1 MPDPGPDPGPDTEP
15 GAELKSA
22 SAPASEDGQRARLDS
37 LSLCVVEI
45 ALRYASSLSPAA
57 FSALP
62 KSPDGRLP
70 WHQADTALDLAGVNF
85 DAVRQRKL
93 PKQNHGYPALVE
105 LDDEQFVI
113 VLEASEGELRI
124 WDPAAGEETWRA
136 HSELAGEFAGRLY
149 SIYANPDLQ
158 REEEAPWHAKAR
170 GHWFWGELRK
180 EYKSFSPVILA
191 SFNINLLAVALPLFT
206 MNVYDRVI
214 PNRATETLW
223 ILGLG
228 VALVFAL
235 EFALRRGRTA
245 VLDQIS
251 RRLDLKLSQKIF
263 GRLLATPLNERQG
276 NTGALAARVSE
287 YAIVRDFFASTTVV
301 LMIDVM
307 FLFVFVG
314 VIAIIGGWLA
324 LIPLT
329 IIIAMIIAGYIL
341 QRKVTEAAQD
351 AQADYG
357 LQQTL
362 LVESLG
368 GMETLKSMGGEGG
381 ALGRWYRLAEAGGH
395 SQERLRNVNSVAV
408 GLAQTFQQVS
418 TVSLIIGGYYL
429 FAAGEI
435 SMGAII
441 AIVMLASRSLAPAG
455 QIAFVLTRG
464 RQASE
469 MLSSIE
475 RLFESTDER
484 QKGGSLSAS
493 AIKQPTIQLEGLRF
507 AYPESSRAALDGINL
522 EIKPG
527 ERVAIVG
534 RVASGK
540 STLGR
545 VLCGLYEPTEGSML
559 VNGLDASQYRPEQL
573 REALRYVGQDAA
585 LFSGTVRDNLALGRG
600 DATDERI
607 VAALQETGADSY
619 LAREGGGFERA
630 VGEGG
635 SRLSG
640 GQRAFLSLARAMV
653 TPCELLFLDE
663 PTGAMDSQT
672 EKHFTERLGASLS
685 PEQTLIISTHRP
697 ALFALCD
704 RLIVL
709 SNGKIAADGPIKD
722 VLASAGGAAE
732 GLAQ

>member
-1 MPDPGPDPGPDTEP
+1 ME
-15 GAELKSA
+15 E
-22 SAPASEDGQRARLDS
+22 RLTGSGVDS
-37 LSLCVVEI
+37 LALCVVEL
-45 ALRYASSLSPAA
+45 ANRLSSGLSP
-57 FSALP
+57 SALSQLP
-62 KSPDGRLP
+62 KNRDGRLP
-70 WHQADTALDLAGVNF
+70 WHQAETALELAGINF
-85 DAVRQRKL
+85 DKLKRGKL
-93 PKQNHGYPALVE
+93 PKRASFFPALVE
-105 LDDEQFVI
+105 LQDGGFI
-113 VLEASEGELRI
+113 VALEANEGELLI
-124 WDPAAGEETWRA
+124 WQPDTAVEAWISYSDIA
-136 HSELAGEFAGRLY
+136 SQYAGRLY
-149 SIYANPDLQ
+149 SVYSNPDLQ

-180 EYKSFSPVILA
+180 ERGSFGPVILA
-191 SFNINLLAVALPLFT
+191 SFLINLLAVALPLFT

-214 PNRATETLW
+214 PNQATETLW
-223 ILGLG
+223 VLG
-228 VALVFAL
+228 VGVFLVFAL

-276 NTGALAARVSE
+276 HTGALAARVSE

-301 LMIDVM
+301 LIIDVM

-324 LIPLT
+324 LIPLA
-329 IIIAMIIAGYIL
+329 IILAMVIAGYVL

-362 LVESLG
+362 LVESLAG
-368 GMETLKSMGGEGG
+368 IETLKSMGGEGG
-381 ALGRWYRLAEAGGH
+381 ALGRWYRLADAGSH
-395 SQERLRNVNSVAV
+395 SQERLRSVNSIAV
-408 GLAQTFQQVS
+408 GLAQTFQQIS

-464 RQASE
+464 RQANE
-469 MLSSIE
+469 MLGSIE
-475 RLFESTDER
+475 RLFEASDER
-484 QKGGSLSAS
+484 QKGGSLGSAS
-493 AIKQPTIQLEGLRF
+493 IQKPLIRLEQVRF
-507 AYPESSRAALDGINL
+507 SYGEEGQAALRDVTL

-527 ERVAIVG
+527 ERIGIVG

-545 VLCGLYEPTEGSML
+545 VLCGLYEPTEGAML
-559 VNGLDASQYRPEQL
+559 INGLDAGQYRPEHL
-573 REALRYVGQDAA
+573 RDALRFVGQDTA
-585 LFSGTVRDNLALGRG
+585 LFSGTIRENLALGRRE
-600 DATDERI
+600 ATDERI
-607 VAALQETGADSY
+607 LAALQETGADRF
-619 LAREGGGFERA
+619 LARDNGGFERA

-640 GQRAFLSLARAMV
+640 GQRSFLSLARALV

-663 PTGAMDSQT
+663 PTGAMDSAT

-685 PEQTLIISTHRP
+685 PEQTLVIATHRP

-709 SNGKIAADGPIKD
+709 SDGKVAADGPIKE
-722 VLASAGGAAE
+722 VLASAGTSVE
-732 GLAQ
+732 GFGQ

>member
-1 MPDPGPDPGPDTEP
+1 MTHLDDSLTGE
-15 GAELKSA
+15 S
-22 SAPASEDGQRARLDS
+22 LDS
-37 LSLCVVEI
+37 LSLCVAE
-45 ALRYASSLSPAA
+45 AARRYAPGFSY
-57 FSALP
+57 SALAQLP
-62 KSPDGRLP
+62 RHADGRLP
-70 WHQADTALDLAGVNF
+70 WHQADAALELAGVGFEASNE
-85 DAVRQRKL
+85 RKL
-93 PKQNHGYPALVE
+93 SRREDRYPALVE
-105 LDDEQFVI
+105 LADERFVLI
-113 VLEASEGELRI
+113 TEARDEDLLVWE
-124 WDPAAGEETWRA
+124 PATGEETWQPRVA
-136 HSELAGEFAGRLY
+136 LTSEYAGRNYKLFG
-149 SIYANPDLQ
+149 NPDLQ
-158 REEEAPWHAKAR
+158 RADEAPWHAKAR

-180 EYKSFSPVILA
+180 ERRSFWPVILA
-191 SFNINLLAVALPLFT
+191 SLVINMLAVALPLFT

-223 ILGLG
+223 VLGAG
-228 VALVFAL
+228 VALVFVL
-235 EFALRRGRTA
+235 EFALRRGRTS

-263 GRLLATPLNERQG
+263 GRLLATPLQERQG
-276 NTGALAARVSE
+276 HTGSLAARVSE

-301 LMIDVM
+301 LMIDVA

-329 IIIAMIIAGYIL
+329 IILAMLVAGFYL
-341 QRKVTEAAQD
+341 QRKVTNAAQD

-362 LVESLG
+362 LVESLS

-381 ALGRWYRLAEAGGH
+381 ALGRWYRLAEAGGN
-395 SQERLRNVNSVAV
+395 SQEKLRNVNSVAV
-408 GLAQTFQQVS
+408 GLAQSFQQVS

-464 RQASE
+464 RQAKE

-475 RLFESTDER
+475 RLFEATDER
-484 QKGGSLSAS
+484 QRGGSLAPAQIAKPVVAFEKVRFTYPDAS
-493 AIKQPTIQLEGLRF
+493 QP
-507 AYPESSRAALDGINL
+507 ALDGIDL
-522 EIKPG
+522 TITPG

-545 VLCGLYEPTEGSML
+545 VLCGLYEPGEGSVL
-559 VNGLDASQYRPEQL
+559 VNGLDTGQYRPEQL
-573 REALRYVGQDAA
+573 REALRFVGQDAA
-585 LFSGTVRDNLALGRG
+585 LFSGSVRDNLALGRR

-607 VAALQETGADSY
+607 LAALQQTGADQF
-619 LAREGGGFERA
+619 LAREGGFDRP
-630 VGEGG
+630 VGEAG
-635 SRLSG
+635 RKLSG
-640 GQRAFLSLARAMV
+640 GQRAFLSLARALV

-672 EKHFTERLGASLS
+672 EKLFVERLGSALT
-685 PEQTLIISTHRP
+685 PDQTLVIATHRP
-697 ALFALCD
+697 ALFSLCN

-709 SNGKIAADGPIKD
+709 SQGRIVADGPID
-722 VLASAGGAAE
+722 QVLAAAGPAAE
-732 GLAQ
+732 GLTQ

>member
-1 MPDPGPDPGPDTEP
+1 MSILEERLTE
-15 GAELKSA
+15 A
-22 SAPASEDGQRARLDS
+22 DVDS
-37 LSLCVVEI
+37 LTLCVAEI
-45 ALRYASSLSPAA
+45 ARRYASGLSPAA
-57 FSALP
+57 LSQLP
-62 KSPDGRLP
+62 KNADGRLP

-85 DAVRQRKL
+85 DAHKRRKL
-93 PKQNHGYPALVE
+93 PDHGDSYPALVE
-105 LDDEQFVI
+105 LEDEAFVL
-113 VLEASEGELRI
+113 VSESNEGELLV
-124 WDPAAGEETWRA
+124 WDPNSA
-136 HSELAGEFAGRLY
+136 SESWLPSASVAERFAGRLY
-149 SIYANPDLQ
+149 SVFSNPDLQ

-180 EYKSFSPVILA
+180 ERRSFWPVILA
-191 SFNINLLAVALPLFT
+191 SFIINLLAVALPLFT

-214 PNRATETLW
+214 PNRASETLW
-223 ILGLG
+223 VLGLG

-235 EFALRRGRTA
+235 EFALRRGRTS

-263 GRLLATPLNERQG
+263 GRLLATPLEERQG
-276 NTGALAARVSE
+276 HTGSLAARVSE

-301 LMIDVM
+301 LMIDVL

-324 LIPLT
+324 LIPLV
-329 IIIAMIIAGYIL
+329 IICAMLIAGYIL

-362 LVESLG
+362 LVESLAG
-368 GMETLKSMGGEGG
+368 IETLKSMGGEGG
-381 ALGRWYRLAEAGGH
+381 TLGRWYRLAEAGAH

-408 GLAQTFQQVS
+408 GLAQTFQQIS

-441 AIVMLASRSLAPAG
+441 AIVMLASRSMAPAG

-464 RQASE
+464 RQANE

-475 RLFESTDER
+475 RLFDASDER
-484 QKGGSLSAS
+484 QQGSALAPANISRPLIA
-493 AIKQPTIQLEGLRF
+493 LEDVRF
-507 AYPESSRAALDGINL
+507 SYPEAGQAALDAINL
-522 EIKPG
+522 TIKPG
-527 ERVAIVG
+527 ERIAVVG

-545 VLCGLYEPTEGSML
+545 ILCGLYQPTEGTML
-559 VNGLDASQYRPEQL
+559 VDGLDAAQYRPEQL
-573 REALRYVGQDAA
+573 RNALRFVGQDAA
-585 LFSGTVRDNLALGRG
+585 LFSGSIRDNLALGRR

-607 VAALQETGADSY
+607 LAALQETGADRF
-619 LAREGGGFERA
+619 LARDNGGFERP

-640 GQRAFLSLARAMV
+640 GQRAFMSLTRALV

-672 EKHFTERLGASLS
+672 EKMFTERLGASLT
-685 PEQTLIISTHRP
+685 PEQTLVISTHRP
-697 ALFALCD
+697 ALFSLCD

-722 VLASAGGAAE
+722 VLASAGSSVE
-732 GLAQ
+732 GLTPGVAQ

>member
-1 MPDPGPDPGPDTEP
+1 MTFLEEGLAGTDV
-15 GAELKSA
+15 
-22 SAPASEDGQRARLDS
+22 DS
-37 LSLCVVEI
+37 LSLCI
-45 ALRYASSLSPAA
+45 AELASRYSSSLSPAA
-57 FSALP
+57 LSQLP
-62 KSPDGRLP
+62 KNVDGRLP
-70 WHQADTALDLAGVNF
+70 WHQADAALDLAGVNF
-85 DAVRQRKL
+85 DVVKRRKL
-93 PKQNHGYPALVE
+93 PTGETHFPALVE
-105 LDDEQFVI
+105 LADERFVI
-113 VLEASEGELRI
+113 VSRANEGELLV
-124 WDPAAGEETWRA
+124 WEPSKATEEWLPY
-136 HSELAGEFAGRLY
+136 SELSKQFSGRLY
-149 SIYANPDLQ
+149 SVYSNPDLQ

-180 EYKSFSPVILA
+180 ERRSFRPVLLA
-191 SFNINLLAVALPLFT
+191 SFLINLLAVALPLFT

-214 PNRATETLW
+214 PNRAAETLW
-223 ILGLG
+223 VLGLG
-228 VALVFAL
+228 VVLVFAL

-276 NTGALAARVSE
+276 HTGALAARVSE

-301 LMIDVM
+301 LIIDVV

-329 IIIAMIIAGYIL
+329 IIILMMIAGFVL

-362 LVESLG
+362 LVESLA

-381 ALGRWYRLAEAGGH
+381 TLGRWYRLAETGVH
-395 SQERLRNVNSVAV
+395 SQERLRNVNSIAV
-408 GLAQTFQQVS
+408 GLAQTFQQIS

-429 FAAGEI
+429 FAAGQI

-464 RQASE
+464 RQAIE
-469 MLSSIE
+469 MLGSIE
-475 RLFESTDER
+475 RLFDASDER
-484 QKGGSLSAS
+484 QKGGSLGSAS
-493 AIKQPTIQLEGLRF
+493 ISQPLISLKDVRF
-507 AYPESSRAALDGINL
+507 SYSDAGQAALDAVNL

-527 ERVAIVG
+527 ERIAIVG

-545 VLCGLYEPTEGSML
+545 VLCGLYEPSEGTML
-559 VNGLDASQYRPEQL
+559 INGLDAGQYRPEQV
-573 REALRYVGQDAA
+573 REALRFVGQDAA
-585 LFSGTVRDNLALGRG
+585 LFSGTIRDNLALGRR

-607 VAALQETGADSY
+607 LAALQNTGADRF
-619 LAREGGGFERA
+619 LARESGGFDRP

-640 GQRAFLSLARAMV
+640 GQRSFLALARALV

-672 EKHFTERLGASLS
+672 EKLFTEQLGSSLS
-685 PEQTLIISTHRP
+685 ADQTLVIATHRP

-722 VLASAGGAAE
+722 VLASAGSSVE
-732 GLAQ
+732 GFAQGGLQ

>member
-1 MPDPGPDPGPDTEP
+1 MTHLDDSLTGE
-15 GAELKSA
+15 
-22 SAPASEDGQRARLDS
+22 RLDS
-37 LSLCVVEI
+37 LSLCVAE
-45 ALRYASSLSPAA
+45 AAKRYAPGFSS
-57 FSALP
+57 SALAQLP
-62 KSPDGRLP
+62 RHADGRLP
-70 WHQADTALDLAGVNF
+70 WHQADAALELAGVGFEASNE
-85 DAVRQRKL
+85 RKL
-93 PKQNHGYPALVE
+93 SRREDRYPALVE
-105 LDDEQFVI
+105 L
-113 VLEASEGELRI
+113 
-124 WDPAAGEETWRA
+124 AGERFVLVTEARDEDLLVWEPATGDETWQPRSA
-136 HSELAGEFAGRLY
+136 LAAEYAGRNYLLFG
-149 SIYANPDLQ
+149 NPDLQ
-158 REEEAPWHAKAR
+158 RADEAPWHAKGR

-180 EYKSFSPVILA
+180 ERRSFWPVILA
-191 SFNINLLAVALPLFT
+191 SLVINMLAVALPLFT

-223 ILGLG
+223 VLGAG
-228 VALVFAL
+228 VALVFVL
-235 EFALRRGRTA
+235 EFALRRGRTS
-245 VLDQIS
+245 VIDQIS

-263 GRLLATPLNERQG
+263 GRLLATPLQERQG
-276 NTGALAARVSE
+276 HTGSLAARVSE

-301 LMIDVM
+301 LMIDVA
-307 FLFVFVG
+307 FLFIFVG

-329 IIIAMIIAGYIL
+329 IILAMLAAGFYL
-341 QRKVTEAAQD
+341 QRKVTTAAQD

-362 LVESLG
+362 LVESLA

-395 SQERLRNVNSVAV
+395 SQEKLRNVNSVAV
-408 GLAQTFQQVS
+408 GLAQSFQQVS

-464 RQASE
+464 RQAKE

-475 RLFESTDER
+475 RLFEASDER
-484 QKGGSLSAS
+484 QRGGSLAP
-493 AIKQPTIQLEGLRF
+493 AHIAKPVVAFETVRF
-507 AYPESSRAALDGINL
+507 TYPEASQPALDGINMT
-522 EIKPG
+522 IAPG

-545 VLCGLYEPTEGSML
+545 VLCGLYEPGEGSVL
-559 VNGLDASQYRPEQL
+559 VNGLDTGQYRPEQL
-573 REALRYVGQDAA
+573 REALRFVGQDAS
-585 LFSGTVRDNLALGRG
+585 LFSGSVRDNLALGRR
-600 DATDERI
+600 DASDERI
-607 VAALQETGADSY
+607 LAALRQTGADQF
-619 LAREGGGFERA
+619 LAREGGFDRP
-630 VGEGG
+630 VGEAG
-635 SRLSG
+635 RKLSG
-640 GQRAFLSLARAMV
+640 GQRAFLSLARALV

-672 EKHFTERLGASLS
+672 EKLFVERLGSALA
-685 PEQTLIISTHRP
+685 PDQTLVIATHRP
-697 ALFALCD
+697 ALFSLCN

-709 SNGKIAADGPIKD
+709 SQGKIVADGPID
-722 VLASAGGAAE
+722 QVLASAGPAAE
-732 GLAQ
+732 GLTQ

>member
-1 MPDPGPDPGPDTEP
+1 MSR
-15 GAELKSA
+15 L
-22 SAPASEDGQRARLDS
+22 EDQLEGIAIDS
-37 LSLCVVEI
+37 LSRCVAEI
-45 ALRYASSLSPAA
+45 AARYSSAVSPAA
-57 FSALP
+57 FAQLP
-62 KSPDGRLP
+62 KNADGRLP
-70 WHQADTALDLAGVNF
+70 WHQADAALELAGVNF
-85 DAVRQRKL
+85 DASTRRKL
-93 PKQNHGYPALVE
+93 PADASLYPALVE
-105 LDDEQFVI
+105 LADEQFVI
-113 VLEASEGELRI
+113 ALEANETDLLVWKPDIEGELWVPRPEI
-124 WDPAAGEETWRA
+124 
-136 HSELAGEFAGRLY
+136 AGEFAGRLY
-149 SIYANPDLQ
+149 SIFANPDLQ
-158 REEEAPWHAKAR
+158 REGEAPWHAKAR

-180 EYKSFSPVILA
+180 ERKSFWPVILA
-191 SFNINLLAVALPLFT
+191 SLVINMLAVALPLFT

-223 ILGLG
+223 VLGAG

-245 VLDQIS
+245 VLDQIT

-263 GRLLATPLNERQG
+263 GRLLATPLQERQG
-276 NTGALAARVSE
+276 HTGSLAARVSE
-287 YAIVRDFFASTTVV
+287 YTIVRDFFASTTVV

-324 LIPLT
+324 LIPLG
-329 IIIAMIIAGYIL
+329 IITAMLIAGYFL
-341 QRKVTEAAQD
+341 QRKVTDAAQD

-362 LVESLG
+362 LVESLA

-381 ALGRWYRLAEAGGH
+381 ALGRWYRLADAGAH
-395 SQERLRNVNSVAV
+395 SQERLRNINSIAV

-429 FAAGEI
+429 FAAGQI

-464 RQASE
+464 RQANE
-469 MLSSIE
+469 MLASIE
-475 RLFESTDER
+475 RLFEASDER
-484 QKGGSLSAS
+484 QKGGSLAPATIS
-493 AIKQPTIQLEGLRF
+493 QPLISLKDVRF
-507 AYPESSRAALDGINL
+507 SYPEAGQPALDDINL

-527 ERVAIVG
+527 ERIAIVG

-545 VLCGLYEPTEGSML
+545 VLCGLYEPSEGTVL
-559 VNGLDASQYRPEQL
+559 VDGLDASQYRPEHL
-573 REALRYVGQDAA
+573 RDALRFVGQDAD
-585 LFSGTVRDNLALGRG
+585 LFSGSIRDNLSLGRRN
-600 DATDERI
+600 ATDERML
-607 VAALQETGADSY
+607 AALRQTGADQFLTRDS
-619 LAREGGGFERA
+619 GGFERP

-635 SRLSG
+635 KRLSG
-640 GQRAFLSLARAMV
+640 GQRSFLALTRALV
-653 TPCELLFLDE
+653 TPFELLFLDE

-672 EKHFTERLGASLS
+672 EKMFADKLSGALS
-685 PEQTLIISTHRP
+685 DHQTLVISTHRP

-709 SNGKIAADGPIKD
+709 SNGRIAADGPIKQ
-722 VLASAGGAAE
+722 VLENAGTPIE
-732 GLAQ
+732 GLAR